1 MYKLTAL
8 FTSTENL
15 FDLQMQL
22 KMEWYPL
29 NTPLPQIEQKFCK
42 CLMEHMLQHYF
53 NDRQELASALNLK
66 PTEMDEMH
74 PSDLA
79 ARIFKYCAVN
89 RISLDS
95 VIMQMAK

>member
-1 MYKLTAL
+1 MAIGCN
-8 FTSTENL
+8 STKKN
-15 FDLQMQL
+15 M
-22 KMEWYPL
+22 
-29 NTPLPQIEQKFCK
+29 NTPMTQMELKFCTY
-42 CLMEHMLQHYF
+42 LTDHMLQHYF
-53 NDRQELASALNLK
+53 RDRQELASALGLQA
-66 PTEMDEMH
+66 TEMDEMP

>member
-1 MYKLTAL
+1 MT
-8 FTSTENL
+8 
-15 FDLQMQL
+15 QM
-22 KMEWYPL
+22 EV
-29 NTPLPQIEQKFCK
+29 KFCS
-42 CLMEHMLQHYF
+42 CLDEYMMQNF
-53 NDRQELASALNLK
+53 FQNRQEMASALKLQL
-66 PTEMDEMH
+66 TEMDEMH

>member
-1 MYKLTAL
+1 MIAL
-8 FTSTENL
+8 LMMLSWDGF
-15 FDLQMQL
+15 QI
-22 KMEWYPL
+22 KRCIYL
-29 NTPLPQIEQKFCK
+29 NMPMTYMEQKFCH
-42 CLMEHMLQHYF
+42 CLTDHMLQHYF
-53 NDRQELASALNLK
+53 NDRQELASALNLQLA
-66 PTEMDEMH
+66 EMDEMH